1 MCACACA
8 CACGG
13 INNKR
18 NHHTHS
24 HDPNRHSRALSTA
37 KEVDTMPTS
46 KNSAH
51 IKLQRQKNSSHT
63 HMIQLAILELC
74 LRPRKSTP
82 CRQARTELTVKL
94 QRQKNSSHTHMIQ
107 IAILEL
113 CLRPR
118 KSTPFRKTG
127 TVPTGRW
134 RGWPGPRPPDGIHL
148 QDLGSV
154 AMFEQ
159 KNLQTYAHTHTHT
172 YTHT

>member
-1 MCACACA
+1 VCACACA

-51 IKLQRQKNSSHT
+51 I
-63 HMIQLAILELC
+63 
-74 LRPRKSTP
+74 
-82 CRQARTELTVKL
+82 KL